1 MNITFYK
8 QQLISLYNPGTRE
21 GLNGA
26 LTEMRYYLAADEV
39 EVHELTDG
47 TIAKPN
53 GMIDAEYEALDL
65 FPGFEE

>member
-1 MNITFYK
+1 
-8 QQLISLYNPGTRE
+8 
-21 GLNGA
+21 
-26 LTEMRYYLAADEV
+26 MRYYLAADEV